1 MSGAH
6 SAQTVSGPTRAGT
19 YAVVVGAGTVVVVD
33 VDVVVEV
40 EVVVTVGG
48 VGWRLTI
55 GACVALGASLRPSWP
70 IQARS
75 RARAVVAPITK
86 RVMDMIASSTVGSS
100 VGCGRSTD
108 SPG

>member
-19 YAVVVGAGTVVVVD
+19 YAVVVGAGTVVD

-40 EVVVTVGG
+40 DVVVTVGG
-48 VGWRLTI
+48 VGWMLTI

-75 RARAVVAPITK
+75 RAKAVVAPITK